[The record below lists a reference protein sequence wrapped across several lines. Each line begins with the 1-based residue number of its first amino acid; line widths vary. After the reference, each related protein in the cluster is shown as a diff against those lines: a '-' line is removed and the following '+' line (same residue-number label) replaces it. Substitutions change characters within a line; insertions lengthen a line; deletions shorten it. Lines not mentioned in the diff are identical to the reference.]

1 MDHVPPNHAHG
12 PAAAGTEPL
21 SGGAAD
27 GEEAPISMVV
37 VLLDSLNRHLIGA
50 YGGTEFATPEIDALS
65 AASIRFDNHVTG
77 SLPCIPARH
86 DLFTGALDF
95 LWRPWG
101 SIELW
106 EEAFTRELAS
116 VGVVT
121 KLVTDHPHLFEL
133 GGENYHTEFTAWEYL
148 RGHESDPWRS
158 APDPSALG
166 SPYLPEIRAADPP
179 RPADLSRTWFRSEE
193 DFPGP
198 RTMAA
203 AADWLR
209 LEAPRDRP
217 FLLVVDEFDP
227 HEPFDVPEPWASR
240 YGPPWSAP
248 RIVWPPYARDV
259 LAKGILDP
267 TTAAHIRANYG
278 AKLSMIDHWLGRIL
292 DTLAECG
299 LERRV
304 VVVLCTD
311 HGLFLGEH
319 DLFGKPPSPIYA
331 PMRRIPLLVRW
342 PGIPPRRC
350 SALTTTVD
358 LHATVCDFFGV
369 RPAHRTHGVSLLPL
383 LGEQKTVR
391 PWALTGVW
399 GRLVHVTDGHVVYGR
414 APKSGNFPLALWSN
428 RWSTMPRRGH
438 PLDRLPNPDARAELR
453 FMPGSSVPVI
463 RQPFTPGDMLPFHAL
478 DPGSERSVLFSVE
491 DDPAETHDLAGT
503 RREREAE
510 ELLVEALRAV
520 EAPIE
525 QFERLGLS

>member
-1 MDHVPPNHAHG
+1 MSHVPPNHAHG
-12 PAAAGTEPL
+12 LAAVGTEPL

-27 GEEAPISMVV
+27 GEEAPISMVI

-203 AADWLR
+203 AADW
-209 LEAPRDRP
+209 
-217 FLLVVDEFDP
+217 
-227 HEPFDVPEPWASR
+227 
-240 YGPPWSAP
+240 
-248 RIVWPPYARDV
+248 
-259 LAKGILDP
+259 
-267 TTAAHIRANYG
+267 
-278 AKLSMIDHWLGRIL
+278 
-292 DTLAECG
+292 
-299 LERRV
+299 
-304 VVVLCTD
+304 
-311 HGLFLGEH
+311 
-319 DLFGKPPSPIYA
+319 
-331 PMRRIPLLVRW
+331 
-342 PGIPPRRC
+342 
-350 SALTTTVD
+350 
-358 LHATVCDFFGV
+358 
-369 RPAHRTHGVSLLPL
+369 
-383 LGEQKTVR
+383 
-391 PWALTGVW
+391 
-399 GRLVHVTDGHVVYGR
+399 
-414 APKSGNFPLALWSN
+414 
-428 RWSTMPRRGH
+428 
-438 PLDRLPNPDARAELR
+438 
-453 FMPGSSVPVI
+453 
-463 RQPFTPGDMLPFHAL
+463 
-478 DPGSERSVLFSVE
+478 
-491 DDPAETHDLAGT
+491 
-503 RREREAE
+503 
-510 ELLVEALRAV
+510 
-520 EAPIE
+520 
-525 QFERLGLS
+525 